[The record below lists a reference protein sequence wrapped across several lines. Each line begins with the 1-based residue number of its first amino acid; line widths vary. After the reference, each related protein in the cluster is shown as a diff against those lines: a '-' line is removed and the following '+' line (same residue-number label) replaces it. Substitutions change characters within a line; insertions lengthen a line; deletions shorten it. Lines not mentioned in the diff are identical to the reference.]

1 MDRDFDEE
9 KIIDKMRALR
19 DKREIEIL
27 QEQFNKEAD
36 RQEKLPESR
45 VLDVK
50 YLGEI
55 GIGDIYLIIEQRQ
68 DKNGNLIQIER
79 YCTEDGEVIGGNN
92 RADNYDFVLLSEKY
106 KDRPEL
112 LEQLQS
118 LDKGEM
124 LDLSKIEQKRLEE
137 VAKELGMTVEELEKI
152 AEVDSEK
159 GIEKGENEEE
169 ISKKEIE
176 KMTTKT
182 EIDVSQKVTDKET
195 MASLLA
201 VQDKGYKKIAVVYSD
216 KLQEDKNS
224 TRFCFVGIKEDG
236 TAEKIDSMEQRYGKN
251 PSKKVNSLN
260 RDGSEIQEKNVQSI
274 YQIKG
279 DNEKQMAVNIGQM
292 GTIEVSFVRTPREDN
307 GEAISIPIETQS
319 IRPTTRETREFMN
332 RQRNNSMKEEINRL
346 EQHKKAGCEDI
357 TLKDINDNPYDDT
370 HKHIEINNDYL
381 EKLAKKILENNE
393 IANVYNRQDVKRELI
408 KNIEEK
414 GKLPNEEEL
423 IKEVEAEM
431 EQNGQEEHE
440 QPGRYGI

>member
-118 LDKGEM
+118 LDKEEM

-346 EQHKKAGCEDI
+346 EQHKKAGCENI
-357 TLKDINDNPYDDT
+357 TLKDINDNPYDNT

-381 EKLAKKILENNE
+381 EKLAEKILENDE

-414 GKLPNEEEL
+414 GELPNEEEL
-423 IKEVEAEM
+423 IEEVEAEM
-431 EQNGQEEHE
+431 EQNAQEEHE
-440 QPGRYGI
+440 QPGR